1 MVPRV
6 ASVVVPVV
14 RPPRPGFVVTAV
26 TVATVVVVE
35 RAASAALAG
44 LVGALVGG
52 LVAVVAS
59 QFGLLASTAI
69 GGGTVQRLVVGI
81 GPRVADWSTPH
92 RIVALRAL
100 PVMLSVSVRPT
111 RSPVWVRIWVSALC
125 ALAFEVALAVVAVLA
140 ANGPFTRGFAAGTVA
155 SLVLSLIPK
164 RTATTTSTGWLLFR
178 LPLAGDDVARQLEAA
193 PMIGKAVEAAQAG
206 DLATAERMA
215 ADLRETY
222 PDLRQALAARISVF
236 EAQGR
241 YAEAMILA
249 VKLTTDANTDPP
261 QAASSYAALAGLACA
276 TVEAGQLD
284 AEVGLTTAGQAIEN
298 AAALGYPSYKLNG
311 ARAMV
316 ELLRGNLKE
325 AITLA
330 RLAAGAGDDLLA
342 RADDLATLAKAHMAA
357 GDNRTARQVINE
369 AEKLAKWWP
378 RVANTRTRLEVAG

>member
-1 MVPRV
+1 M
-6 ASVVVPVV
+6 
-14 RPPRPGFVVTAV
+14 PGFVVTLAAV
-26 TVATVVVVE
+26 VFIVVVE
-35 RAASAALAG
+35 WSVAGAVAGLTGALAG
-44 LVGALVGG
+44 G
-52 LVAVVAS
+52 LSAVAAS
-59 QFGLLASTAI
+59 QFGLLASVVVARVS
-69 GGGTVQRLVVGI
+69 VQRLVIGI

-92 RIVALRAL
+92 RIVALRAI
-100 PVMLSVSVRPT
+100 PVMLSVSVRAT
-111 RSPVWVRIWVSALC
+111 RSSVRARIWVSALC
-125 ALAFEVALAVVAVLA
+125 AFTFEVTLMVVAILVA
-140 ANGPFTRGFAAGTVA
+140 DGPFMLGFATATVS

-178 LPLAGDDVARQLEAA
+178 LPWAGDDLARQMEAA
-193 PMIGKAVEAAQAG
+193 PVIGKAVEAAQAG
-206 DLATAERMA
+206 DIATAEKLA
-215 ADLRETY
+215 AFLRETY
-222 PDLRQALAARISVF
+222 PDLRSALAARISVL

-249 VKLTTDANTDPP
+249 VKLTTESGTDPQ
-261 QAASSYAALAGLACA
+261 QAASSFAALAGLACA

-284 AEVGLTTAGQAIEN
+284 AELGLSTASQAIEN
-298 AAALGYPSYKLNG
+298 AAALGYPNYRLNG

-357 GDNRTARQVINE
+357 GDNRTARQVIGE

>member
-1 MVPRV
+1 M
-6 ASVVVPVV
+6 
-14 RPPRPGFVVTAV
+14 TLV

-35 RAASAALAG
+35 RSIPSVIGG
-44 LVGALVGG
+44 LFGTLVGG
-52 LVAVVAS
+52 LAAVAAS
-59 QFGLLASTAI
+59 QFGLLASVVLA
-69 GGGTVQRLVVGI
+69 GVTVRRLVVGI

-100 PVMLSVSVRPT
+100 PVMLSVSVLAT
-111 RSPVWVRIWVSALC
+111 RSPVRLRIWVAALC
-125 ALAFEVALAVVAVLA
+125 AFTFEVALAALA
-140 ANGPFTRGFAAGTVA
+140 LLSASGPFTHGFATGTVA

-178 LPLAGDDVARQLEAA
+178 LPWSGPDVTRQMEAA
-193 PMIGKAVEAAQAG
+193 PLISRAVEAAHSG
-206 DLATAERMA
+206 DLVTAERLA
-215 ADLRETY
+215 AKLRETY
-222 PDLRQALAARISVF
+222 PDLRCALAARISVL

-249 VKLTTDANTDPP
+249 VKLTSDATTDP
-261 QAASSYAALAGLACA
+261 QQASSYAALAGLACA

-284 AEVGLTTAGQAIEN
+284 PTVGLTTASQAIEN
-298 AAALGYPSYKLNG
+298 AAALGYPNYKLNG
-311 ARAMV
+311 PRAMV

-330 RLAAGAGDDLLA
+330 SHAAGTGDDLLS

-357 GDNRTARQVINE
+357 GDNRAAREAIGE

-378 RVANTRTRLEVAG
+378 RVASTRTRLEVAG

>member
-1 MVPRV
+1 M
-6 ASVVVPVV
+6 
-14 RPPRPGFVVTAV
+14 VVTAM
-26 TVATVVVVE
+26 TVATVIVVE
-35 RAASAALAG
+35 RALPAALAG
-44 LVGALVGG
+44 LVGTLVGG
-52 LVAVVAS
+52 LAAVAVS
-59 QFGLLASTAI
+59 QFGLLASVAF
-69 GGGTVQRLVVGI
+69 GGGTVQRLIVGI

-92 RIVALRAL
+92 RTIALRAL

-111 RSPVWVRIWVSALC
+111 RSPVRVRIWVSALC
-125 ALAFEVALAVVAVLA
+125 ALAFEVALAVLAVLA
-140 ANGPFTRGFAAGTVA
+140 ATGPFTRGFAAGAIA
-155 SLVLSLIPK
+155 SLVLSLVPK
-164 RTATTTSTGWLLFR
+164 QTATTTSAGWLLFR

-193 PMIGKAVEAAQAG
+193 PLIGKAVEAAQAG

-215 ADLRETY
+215 AHLRETY
-222 PDLRQALAARISVF
+222 PDLRPALAARISVLA
-236 EAQGR
+236 AQGR

-249 VKLTTDANTDPP
+249 VKLTTDASTDPQ
-261 QAASSYAALAGLACA
+261 QAASSFAALAGLACA

-298 AAALGYPSYKLNG
+298 AAALGYPSYRLNG
-311 ARAMV
+311 ARAMI

-330 RLAAGAGDDLLA
+330 RLAAGAGDDLLG

-357 GDNRTARQVINE
+357 GDNRTARQIIGE